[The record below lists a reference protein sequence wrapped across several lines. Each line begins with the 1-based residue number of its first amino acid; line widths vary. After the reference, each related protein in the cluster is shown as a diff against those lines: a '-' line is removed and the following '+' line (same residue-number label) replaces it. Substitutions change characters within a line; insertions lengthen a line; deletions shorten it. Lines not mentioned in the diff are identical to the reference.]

1 MGGKISKTKVRGEGQ
16 QGDILETNDSTN
28 SNISNQQ
35 SQQKQNDIIV
45 IKVLCSRCKRPLANN
60 DYFLQNCG
68 QNQCQVKF
76 HQACFFKELND
87 QNTKK
92 EVLSY
97 KCQCGTKIPLKILRK
112 CGAPNLLDLL
122 SSIHRRQIEILLK
135 LSTLRKN
142 QEILSYFSENKQKT
156 HEFDYFLSEQ
166 DQLIYDETPQ

>member
-1 MGGKISKTKVRGEGQ
+1 MGGKIYKNKVEGKGYSGE
-16 QGDILETNDSTN
+16 ILETNISTN
-28 SNISNQQ
+28 STISN
-35 SQQKQNDIIV
+35 SQQQQQQNDIIV
-45 IKVLCSRCKRPLANN
+45 LNVLCSRCKKPLTNN

-92 EVLSY
+92 EVLLY

-112 CGAPNLLDLL
+112 CGAPNLLNLL
-122 SSIHRRQIEILLK
+122 SSIHRRQVEILLK
-135 LSTLRKN
+135 ISTLRKN
-142 QEILSYFSENKQKT
+142 QEILSYFSENQQKT
-156 HEFDYFLSEQ
+156 HELDYFLSEQ